1 MILLDKIMFNKMRWC
16 PICLE
21 IIREEEDGEEN
32 TEEIKIII
40 IIIIKITF
48 NIIII
53 IITIKTINI
62 EICKDKSYYFH

>member
-48 NIIII
+48 IIII
-53 IITIKTINI
+53 IILTTNI
-62 EICKDKSYYFH
+62 EMCKDKSYYFN

>member
-1 MILLDKIMFNKMRWC
+1 MILLDKIMFNKMKWC
-16 PICLE
+16 PICSE
-21 IIREEEDGEEN
+21 IIREEEDREEN
-32 TEEIKIII
+32 TEEIKTII

-62 EICKDKSYYFH
+62 EICKDKSYYFY